1 MVLVPALLTVR
12 SKWRKADHSAVKSAK
27 FFPRAIS
34 RFSLKIR
41 YRRPWAS
48 PKASAGNETDPVFQ
62 LVPQAVINADGL
74 LQMLVQVPDFTKML
88 L

>member
-1 MVLVPALLTVR
+1 MLTVR
-12 SKWRKADHSAVKSAK
+12 SKWRKADYSAVKSAK

-34 RFSLKIR
+34 RFSLKTR

-48 PKASAGNETDPVFQ
+48 PTASAGSETEAVFQ
-62 LVPQAVINADGL
+62 LLLQAVINADGL
-74 LQMLVQVPDFTKML
+74 LQVLAQVPDFTKML